1 MNGHDSIDAHGATVL
16 ITGASSGVGQST
28 ARFLAESGYRVF
40 GTSRHPV
47 GARAIPGMQ
56 MLILDVCSDD
66 SVSAC
71 VKEVVNQ
78 VGRLDVLINNAAYE
92 LAGAV
97 EEVSLEEAKSQF
109 DTNFFGV
116 VRMTRAVLPLM
127 RQRKQGRIIN
137 ISSFSG
143 VSAIPFLGV
152 YSASKAALEGYTD
165 ALRME
170 VRPFNI
176 QVSVTEAGFLKTP
189 MMDKRLVAA
198 TTIGD
203 YDPWR
208 QRAFR
213 RIRELEESAPGPD
226 LVARTIREILASARP
241 RFRYL
246 IGPQARN
253 TSRLRWLLPET
264 LYENGKRK
272 VFRLDG

>member
-1 MNGHDSIDAHGATVL
+1 MSDQTVAL

-28 ARFLAESGYRVF
+28 ARLLSEGGYRVF
-40 GTSRHPV
+40 GTSRNPT
-47 GARAIPGMQ
+47 GTRAIPGVQ
-56 MLILDVCSDD
+56 MLALDVCSDD

-71 VKEVVNQ
+71 VKEVIDRA
-78 VGRLDVLINNAAYE
+78 GRIDVLINNAAYE
-92 LAGAV
+92 LSGAV
-97 EEVSLEEAKSQF
+97 EEVSLEEAQSQF

-116 VRMTRAVLPLM
+116 VRMVRAVLPFM

-137 ISSFSG
+137 VSSFSG
-143 VSAIPFLGV
+143 VSSIPFLGV
-152 YSASKAALEGYTD
+152 YSASKAAVEGYTE

-189 MMDKRLVAA
+189 MMDKRLVPA
-198 TTIGD
+198 TTIGE

-208 QRAFR
+208 QRAFA
-213 RIRELEESAPGPD
+213 RIRELEESAPGPEI
-226 LVARTIREILASARP
+226 VATTIRNILASKKP

-253 TSRLRWLLPET
+253 TSRLLWLLPEA
-264 LYENGKRK
+264 LYEDGKRK